1 MKKSKRILNALTYL
15 FLTIGVVLILFPM
28 YITVVTALKTPDEMS
43 ANFFG
48 LPSTL
53 YLGNFDEVIHKAYF
67 GNFVFNSLFIT
78 LFSLLGI
85 GVFVPLVS
93 YAIARNFKKKYYRLI
108 YILFIS
114 GAFVPFTV
122 VMVPQIKLMSYLNAM
137 NSYGLILLYWVFALS
152 EGCLLTVSYV
162 NSIPKELD
170 EAAFIDG
177 AGHWTTLTRIILPLC
192 KPSIATVS
200 LFIILQHWNAWFD
213 GMLYIKDMSLKPLQ
227 TYLRSIVIVDSAV
240 GETGMTLEDAVANA
254 TADGANGAKI
264 FLAIFPIMCV
274 YPFLQKYFAKG
285 LVRGSV
291 KE

>member
-177 AGHWTTLTRIILPLC
+177 AGHWKQMLHVTLPAIVPTIILMTALAIGNIM
-192 KPSIATVS
+192 SAGFDQVFNMYNEVVYESGDILDTLVYRMGFGAGGQFGLSTAAG
-200 LFIILQHWNAWFD
+200 LFKSVISCTL
-213 GMLYIKDMSLKPLQ
+213 
-227 TYLRSIVIVDSAV
+227 VIVSYR
-240 GETGMTLEDAVANA
+240 VAYK
-254 TADGANGAKI
+254 TSGYRV
-264 FLAIFPIMCV
+264 F
-274 YPFLQKYFAKG
+274 
-285 LVRGSV
+285 
-291 KE
+291 

>member
-200 LFIILQHWNAWFD
+200 LFIILQHWNSWFD